1 MAPLEN
7 AALILQ
13 GGSFR
18 CMFTAGALDVLME
31 HGLWFSYVNGV
42 SDDLFSRGL
51 CLPAGPW
58 VSDDDLQYISRH
70 IHQAIL
76 K

>member
-1 MAPLEN
+1 MLPLTD

-18 CMFTAGALDVLME
+18 CMFSAGALDVLME

-42 SDDLFSRGL
+42 S
-51 CLPAGPW
+51 AGDRKS
-58 VSDDDLQYISRH
+58 VV
-70 IHQAIL
+70 
-76 K
+76 

>member
-1 MAPLEN
+1 MLPLTD

-18 CMFTAGALDVLME
+18 CMFSAGALDVLME

-42 SDDLFSRGL
+42 S
-51 CLPAGPW
+51 AGP
-58 VSDDDLQYISRH
+58 SRAATTSPGRTAGPGGSTRPSARTRIS
-70 IHQAIL
+70 
-76 K
+76 

>member
-1 MAPLEN
+1 MLPLTD

-18 CMFTAGALDVLME
+18 CMFSAGALDVLME

-42 SDDLFSRGL
+42 SAGAATTSPGRMAG
-51 CLPAGPW
+51 PAGSTRP
-58 VSDDDLQYISRH
+58 SARTRIS
-70 IHQAIL
+70 
-76 K
+76 